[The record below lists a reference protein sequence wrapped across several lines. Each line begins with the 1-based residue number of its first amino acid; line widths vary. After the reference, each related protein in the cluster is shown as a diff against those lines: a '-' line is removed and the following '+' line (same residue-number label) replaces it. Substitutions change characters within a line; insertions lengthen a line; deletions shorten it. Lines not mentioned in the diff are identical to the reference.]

1 MSDLLATVAHP
12 ALTPGFVPRTAPVAL
27 PEAVDFAAA
36 MAGLLR
42 AAAVHADGSPRQ
54 GIAADGKDLPVAD
67 VEEDDPTA
75 LIAWLP
81 DGSMPL
87 PEVTPAPGLA
97 IRTAGPAAQLLLPTA
112 APLLTPLPPGP
123 DGIALPPG
131 ATPVPGIHVPLTEGD
146 APPATPEMA
155 GEAVMADAVE
165 QLDASIVASDGP
177 DEVSKPRSTAS
188 ATLSPSPP
196 LPTQPG
202 TVASPPAVTMLAGAL
217 AAANVEPFSPATP
230 RATDASVIQG
240 QAAVAVE
247 QARTSVQAMSATD
260 QAPLDL
266 TREDWTGRMIDRI
279 AVMRDAVDA
288 ADTRIRLA
296 PEHLGQVEVS
306 IRRDGDRIHVHFTA
320 ENPAT
325 RQLLAEAAPRLSEL
339 AEARGLKLGQSS
351 VDSGAGGQQGAPRE
365 QYSGQSSRPASAL
378 RSADA
383 ALTDT
388 TDRIA

>member
-1 MSDLLATVAHP
+1 MSELLATVAHP
-12 ALTPGFVPRTAPVAL
+12 ALTPGFVPRPAPVVL
-27 PEAVDFAAA
+27 PESVDFATA

-42 AAAVHADGSPRQ
+42 AAPIHADGSPRQ
-54 GIAADGKDLPVAD
+54 DIAADGKELPVVDA
-67 VEEDDPTA
+67 EEDDATA

-81 DGSMPL
+81 DGTLPL
-87 PEVTPAPGLA
+87 PEVTPEPGLA
-97 IRTAGPAAQLLLPTA
+97 TRTA
-112 APLLTPLPPGP
+112 APLPTPLPPGP

-131 ATPVPGIHVPLTEGD
+131 ATPAPGIHLPLSEGD
-146 APPATPEMA
+146 MPPPMPEVA
-155 GEAVMADAVE
+155 EKAVVADTVE
-165 QLDASIVASDGP
+165 QLDTPIVASEGAP
-177 DEVSKPRSTAS
+177 KESKPRGVAS
-188 ATLSPSPP
+188 AILPP
-196 LPTQPG
+196 LATPSIQPG
-202 TVASPPAVTMLAGAL
+202 AAASPPAVTMLASAL
-217 AAANVEPFSPATP
+217 AAANLEPLLPAAP
-230 RATDASVIQG
+230 RATDASIIQAP
-240 QAAVAVE
+240 AAIAVE

-260 QAPLDL
+260 QPPLDL

-279 AVMRDAVDA
+279 AVMRDAVEA

-296 PEHLGQVEVS
+296 PEHLGNVEVS

-351 VDSGAGGQQGAPRE
+351 VDSGAGGQQGAPRD
-365 QYSGQSSRPASAL
+365 QSFGQSGRPATAL